1 MLHALAKPR
10 KGVIC
15 GNSKVM
21 LYSGFSVYYKWAFQ
35 KAIIDYQ
42 NLTAIYLSEENTHF
56 VCTFENCKYNVDL
69 TIREFENYVIGLCAK
84 GL

>member
-1 MLHALAKPR
+1 MNKLFLR
-10 KGVIC
+10 KL
-15 GNSKVM
+15 
-21 LYSGFSVYYKWAFQ
+21 LYEEEYIR

-42 NLTAIYLSEENTHF
+42 NLTTIYLSEENTNF

>member
-1 MLHALAKPR
+1 MNKLFLR
-10 KGVIC
+10 KL
-15 GNSKVM
+15 
-21 LYSGFSVYYKWAFQ
+21 LYEEEYIK